1 LKLQEYEG
9 RTPHQRFE
17 ASISNLSEGT
27 QRLYRRNLN
36 EFCNWVGVSPDTLC
50 DQALKWENSDKIAD
64 RGNLSQAVSDY
75 MKKRI
80 EEEGVHP
87 NTVRS
92 YKKAINKLL
101 KANHLRLVR
110 IENERKVD
118 YRGVDLIQPELIRE
132 LADITKT
139 NYRLRALIMTLK
151 DSGLRVSDIVL
162 LTAEDYMSARRF
174 RDDHFR
180 VYVAWSEPFTTQKNS
195 VNAYIR
201 LGPESV
207 EWIDKYLGNRK
218 HGPLFTKK
226 NGEPLKPHTVSTLI
240 THLCKPLQDRG
251 HNVSAHSFRKFF
263 MSTFQVN
270 GQLNAGK
277 IIAGKRINPT
287 DEPYLDL
294 RSHLDNIYKE
304 VYNSERA
311 PLSIYESSQR
321 EKVQGLELVVEELR
335 GLGAEQENEI
345 AELREWSNYMV
356 AFMLDNIK
364 KNIADSPDPEK
375 AEVDYLELVEK
386 HEAEYYGKPFN
397 EILNPDILTS
407 EQRETFEKVKMMREF
422 GEFTQKLDPNK
433 KYSFY
438 FKEVKDQ

>member
-1 LKLQEYEG
+1 MKLQEYEG

-36 EFCNWVGVSPDTLC
+36 EFCNWVGVSPDILC
-50 DQALKWENSDKIAD
+50 EQALKWENSDKIAD

-101 KANHLRLVR
+101 KTNHLRPVR

-118 YRGVDLIQPELIRE
+118 YKGVDIIQPELIRE

-139 NYRLRALIMTLK
+139 NYRLRALILTLK
-151 DSGLRVSDIVL
+151 DSGLRVSDIVH
-162 LTAEDYMSARRF
+162 LTVEEYRSARRF
-174 RDDHFR
+174 RDDLYR
-180 VYVAWSEPFTTQKNS
+180 EYVAWSEPFTTQKNR

-207 EWIDKYLGNRK
+207 EWIDKYLGNRRK
-218 HGPLFTKK
+218 GKLFTKK
-226 NGEPLKPHTVSTLI
+226 NGEPLEPHTVSTLI
-240 THLCKPLQDRG
+240 THLCKPLKKRG

-270 GQLNAGK
+270 GQLNTGK
-277 IIAGKRINPT
+277 IIAGKRISPT

-311 PLSIYESSQR
+311 PLSIYESTQS
-321 EKVQGLELVVEELR
+321 EKVQDLELKMEELR
-335 GLGAEQENEI
+335 AQE
-345 AELREWSNYMV
+345 A
-356 AFMLDNIK
+356 A
-364 KNIADSPDPEK
+364 
-375 AEVDYLELVEK
+375 
-386 HEAEYYGKPFN
+386 HE
-397 EILNPDILTS
+397 
-407 EQRETFEKVKMMREF
+407 
-422 GEFTQKLDPNK
+422 
-433 KYSFY
+433 
-438 FKEVKDQ
+438 KEVQDLKATVREMLEEQQLASELGNKIMKDLLQSGSKEGLEFWKDLMAEAVTDLARKGQLKTAHGYILKK